1 MTDQS
6 INIVK
11 AVSNYSKGL
20 FNFIRRKVPSEADA
34 EDILQDVW
42 YQLSNIDDTDEIEQL
57 RGWLFKVARNKIID
71 KSRKKTEEL
80 IDDLVSDNYG
90 DEDDAYNFA
99 DILLTNDEDPES
111 VYIKELFWDE
121 LFAALDELPEN
132 QKKVFILNELED
144 KTLQQI
150 ADESGENIK
159 TIISRKGYAV
169 KYLRARLLF
178 LYDEFLDYWH
188 VTEFR

>member
-1 MTDQS
+1 MADKTK
-6 INIVK
+6 NIVR
-11 AVSNYSKGL
+11 AVSDHGKGL
-20 FNFIRRKVPSEADA
+20 FNFIRGKVNTEADA

-42 YQLSNIDDTDEIEQL
+42 YQLSNIDDTDEIDQL

-80 IDDLVSDNYG
+80 IDDLTYQDDD
-90 DEDDAYNFA
+90 DEINFA
-99 DILLTNDEDPES
+99 EILLPDENDPES
-111 VYIKELFWDE
+111 VYIKEVFWQE

-132 QKKVFILNELED
+132 QRQVFIWNELED

-150 ADESGENIK
+150 ADETGEKLK

-169 KYLRARLLF
+169 KYLRSRLET
-178 LYDEFLDYWH
+178 LYNEFLDY
-188 VTEFR
+188 

>member
-169 KYLRARLLF
+169 KYLRARLRF
-178 LYDEFLDYWH
+178 LYDEFLDY
-188 VTEFR
+188 